1 MVLLTIE
8 GVGIKLKTTS
18 TCAKA
23 PRFTVD

>member
-1 MVLLTIE
+1 VLLTIE
-8 GVGIKLKTTS
+8 GKGIKLKTTS